1 MDGTHSGSL
10 GPSPLQPRDLGTTG
24 LRVGAL
30 CVGCAPLGDMPEAFT
45 YSVGEELA
53 CETIRTVL
61 DSRITFLD
69 TAASYGDGE
78 SERRIGLVL
87 RERGGMPDGVVLA
100 TKADRDL
107 RTGDFSGDQIRRSV
121 ERSVRLLGLDRL
133 QLVYLHDPELSSF
146 EAIMAPGGPVDVLRR
161 FREEGVI
168 EHIGVAGGPIGL
180 MTRYVATGEFEVAIS
195 HNRFTLLNIA
205 ASPFWDACNRHG
217 VAAVNAAPYGGGML
231 AQGPDVYARYAYED
245 ADPEVLRRART
256 IHSICAR
263 HGVPLAAAALQ
274 FSLRDPRVT
283 STIVGIGAPHLVAQ
297 TIDLALRPIPEEL
310 WEDLTAVPPSTL
322 DPAYGHF
329 T

>member
-1 MDGTHSGSL
+1 
-10 GPSPLQPRDLGTTG
+10 
-24 LRVGAL
+24 
-30 CVGCAPLGDMPEAFT
+30 
-45 YSVGEELA
+45 
-53 CETIRTVL
+53 
-61 DSRITFLD
+61 
-69 TAASYGDGE
+69 
-78 SERRIGLVL
+78 
-87 RERGGMPDGVVLA
+87 
-100 TKADRDL
+100 
-107 RTGDFSGDQIRRSV
+107 
-121 ERSVRLLGLDRL
+121 
-133 QLVYLHDPELSSF
+133 
-146 EAIMAPGGPVDVLRR
+146 
-161 FREEGVI
+161 I
-168 EHIGVAGGPIGL
+168 EHIGVAGGPIDL
-180 MTRYVATGEFEVAIS
+180 MTHYVATGEFEVAIS

-245 ADPEVLRRART
+245 ADPKVLRRART

-283 STIVGIGAPHLVAQ
+283 STIVGIGAPHLVAE

-310 WEDLTAVPPSTL
+310 WDDLTAVSPSTL